1 MRDEVRV
8 VVVDDVGDEAEAL
21 ALALSLD
28 GYEVRTAHD
37 GLAALDL
44 VAEFSPHCVLL
55 DIDMPGL
62 NGCELSR
69 RLRDRHGDDLVLI
82 AVSGW
87 GHEDLRLS
95 KDFECIDHYLRK
107 PFDAERLKRLLPPV
121 EG

>member
-44 VAEFSPHCVLL
+44 VAQFDPHCVLL

-69 RLRDRHGDDLVLI
+69 RLRDLYGDDLVLI

-107 PFDAERLKRLLPPV
+107 PFDADRLKRLLPPV
-121 EG
+121 DS